1 MIEYVFPKRVADSNK
16 KQKFPFLLKKQ
27 PLQIGLSEKETTEFL
42 GGDYVVLDFSKE
54 MCGGL
59 RILAF
64 LTQNTVVR
72 IRFGESITECSAEI
86 GEKNATN
93 DHSLRD
99 FTAQLPSYSD
109 MTFGNTGFRFVRI
122 DFLSGKAQIKSFVA
136 ENHILKKQT
145 KYRYGGK
152 DKEIKAIYTAAKR
165 TIDLCASGEYVWDG
179 VKRDRL
185 VWIGDMHPETLALTT
200 LYGRMDII
208 ERSLSFVRDQTP
220 LPKWMNGYPMY
231 SMWWIIIVADYFEKT
246 GAKDFALKQMPYL
259 SELVKQLDSC
269 VLEDGTL
276 NYPSYFVDW
285 PTHGQEDEIH
295 GVRAINILCGKK
307 AIELLKEFSM
317 DTSVAE
323 RMLAKLYKIPIMP
336 KHSKQVT
343 ALKFFVTE
351 LTEEDKIRLTK
362 NGAQGMS
369 TFMGYYILKAVA
381 SFDKTAATNMM
392 KEYYGAML
400 KCGATTFFEDFDI
413 AWAEN
418 SSRIDRHPK
427 KNERDIHG
435 DFGAFC
441 YKGFRHSLC
450 HGWAAGV
457 LAFIKEEIG
466 E

>member
-1 MIEYVFPKRVADSNK
+1 MTEFVFPKRVADSSNQ
-16 KQKFPFLLKKQ
+16 QKFPLLLKKQ
-27 PLQIGLSEKETTEFL
+27 PLQIGLSEKGTTDFSC
-42 GGDYVVLDFSKE
+42 GDYIILDFGKE
-54 MCGGL
+54 MCGGI
-59 RILAF
+59 RILTF
-64 LTQNTVVR
+64 LSKDATVR
-72 IRFGESITECSAEI
+72 LRFGESFTECSAEI

-93 DHSLRD
+93 DHALRD

-136 ENHILKKQT
+136 KNHILKKQT
-145 KYRYGGK
+145 KYRYSGNS
-152 DKEIKAIYTAAKR
+152 KEIKAIFSTAKR
-165 TIDLCASGEYVWDG
+165 TIDLCSSGDYIWDG

-185 VWIGDMHPETLALTT
+185 VWIGDMHPEMLALTA
-200 LYGRMDII
+200 LYGKMDII
-208 ERSLSFVRDQTP
+208 ENSLNFVKDQTP
-220 LPKWMNGYPMY
+220 LPEWMNGYPMY

-276 NYPSYFVDW
+276 NYPSYFVDL

-307 AIELLKEFSM
+307 AVELLKEFSM

-323 RMLAKLYKIPIMP
+323 SMLAKLYKIPIMP

>member
-1 MIEYVFPKRVADSNK
+1 MTEYISPKRIADSSK

-27 PLQIGLSEKETTEFL
+27 PLQIGLSEKEISEFL
-42 GGDYVVLDFSKE
+42 FGDYIVLDYGKE
-54 MCGGL
+54 MCGGI
-59 RILAF
+59 RILTF
-64 LTQNTVVR
+64 LAENAVVR
-72 IRFGESITECSAEI
+72 IRFGESLSECSAEI

-99 FTAQLPSYSD
+99 FTVRLPSYSD
-109 MTFGNTGFRFVRI
+109 MTLGNTGFRFVRI
-122 DFLSGKAQIKSFVA
+122 DFLGGKTQIKSFVA
-136 ENHILKKQT
+136 ENHILKKQVN
-145 KYRYGGK
+145 YRYGGQ
-152 DKEIKAIYTAAKR
+152 DKETKEIYTAAKR
-165 TIDLCASGEYVWDG
+165 TIDLCASGDYVWDG

-185 VWIGDMHPETLALTT
+185 VWIGDMHPEMLALTT
-200 LYGRMDII
+200 LYGRMNII
-208 ERSLSFVRDQTP
+208 ERSLNFVRDQTP
-220 LPKWMNGYPMY
+220 LPEWMNGYPMY
-231 SMWWIIIVADYFEKT
+231 SMWWIIIVADYFKRT
-246 GAKDFALKQMPYL
+246 GAKDFARRQMPYL
-259 SELVKQLDSC
+259 SKLIELLDSC
-269 VLEDGTL
+269 VLEKGTL

-317 DTSVAE
+317 DTSTAE
-323 RMLAKLYKIPIMP
+323 RMLSKLYKIPISP
-336 KHSKQVT
+336 KQSKQIT
-343 ALKFFVTE
+343 ALKYFVSD
-351 LTEEDKIRLTK
+351 LTEEDKKRLIK

-381 SFDKTAATNMM
+381 SFDKSAATNMM

-413 AWAEN
+413 NWVEK
-418 SSRIDRHPK
+418 SCRIDRYPK
-427 KNERDIHG
+427 ANERDIHG

-457 LAFIKEEIG
+457 LAFIKEGIG